1 MVRVVFFL
9 GLVLICLDSYSQK
22 ESTWWYF
29 YRNAGIQFSNG
40 TPVADINANDS
51 ASSYVLGANSYGG
64 GNIAS
69 ISNRSTGQLLFYA
82 SAIGVFNRNHRS
94 MPNGL
99 PLMTSPYQSTNI
111 ISAATEE
118 GTIIVPK
125 PGHNDKFYFFHT
137 RTATDLYEDGHVS
150 GLFFSLIDMEL
161 DNGLGDV
168 VDTLKNVYII
178 DSTEEKISATPHANG
193 IDYWLMVRQGGTNNY
208 HAFLITENGISAT
221 PVTTSIGLA
230 SSSYG
235 TQEGNLRFNHQ
246 GNMLAN
252 VRGGDLL

>member
-1 MVRVVFFL
+1 M
-9 GLVLICLDSYSQK
+9 
-22 ESTWWYF
+22 STGYF
-29 YRNAGIQFSNG
+29 TGPKGYG
-40 TPVADINANDS
+40 
-51 ASSYVLGANSYGG
+51 ASSV
-64 GNIAS
+64 AS
-69 ISNRSTGQLLFYA
+69 ISSPKTGDLFFYG
-82 SAIGVFNRNHRS
+82 SAIGAFNKNHQP
-94 MPNGL
+94 MPNGI
-99 PLMTSPYQSTNI
+99 PLDDFSYFNFPNSVGH
-111 ISAATEE
+111 SAEE
-118 GTIIVPK
+118 GSIIVPR
-125 PGHNDKFYFFHT
+125 PNQPSQYYFFYL
-137 RTATDLYEDGHVS
+137 RTANNLYADGNLS
-150 GLFFSLIDMEL
+150 GLIANLIDMEL

-168 VDTLKNVYII
+168 VDTFKNVYII